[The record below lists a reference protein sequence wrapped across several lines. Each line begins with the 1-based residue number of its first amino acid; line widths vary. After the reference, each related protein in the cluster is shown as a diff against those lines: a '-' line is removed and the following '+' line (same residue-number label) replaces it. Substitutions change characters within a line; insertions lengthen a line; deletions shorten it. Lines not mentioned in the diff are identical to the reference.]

1 MVEIDNSYD
10 KHESEQDSTGGT
22 RAIVSSLTEAFE
34 LDRVDFETM
43 IDEIRI

>member
-10 KHESEQDSTGGT
+10 KHESEQDSAGGT

-43 IDEIRI
+43 IEEIRI

>member
-1 MVEIDNSYD
+1 MVEIDN
-10 KHESEQDSTGGT
+10 ESEQDSTGGT

>member
-1 MVEIDNSYD
+1 MVEIDYSYD